1 MVPHAVEL
9 MAQMISRRSHSCQ
22 LPPRGGAPNR
32 ANILSAIYI
41 TAALGGCSFSE
52 RLPGLLDGG
61 PTGSAELSK
70 SDAGKRE
77 AHASVNA
84 RSELD
89 APVSQSKVESSRS
102 GEFAADEG
110 LEPLGELCG
119 AATTSIAETSEE
131 TTPQAAS
138 CRRADNRVD
147 FSDPID

>member
-1 MVPHAVEL
+1 
-9 MAQMISRRSHSCQ
+9 
-22 LPPRGGAPNR
+22 
-32 ANILSAIYI
+32 
-41 TAALGGCSFSE
+41 
-52 RLPGLLDGG
+52 LDGG

>member
-41 TAALGGCSFSE
+41 AAALGGCSFSE

-89 APVSQSKVESSRS
+89 APVSQSKAESSRS

-110 LEPLGELCG
+110 PEPLGELCG